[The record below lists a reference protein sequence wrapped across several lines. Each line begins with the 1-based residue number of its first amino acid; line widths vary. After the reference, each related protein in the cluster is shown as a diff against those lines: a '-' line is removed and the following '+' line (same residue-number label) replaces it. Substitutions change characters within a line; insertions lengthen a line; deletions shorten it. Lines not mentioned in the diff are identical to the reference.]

1 VNFSGLN
8 GVALQSQLAADGFDC
23 YPGQLVGA
31 PHKNPGDPLPGGG
44 YGRFGGNCRQDVGT
58 NSLQVNFNVSS
69 GTAQVDIDPYN
80 PAYGLLFLGL
90 HGFLQVLG
98 NKISGG
104 DTNYA
109 TVQSALNLPIN
120 CTP

>member
-1 VNFSGLN
+1 M
-8 GVALQSQLAADGFDC
+8 
-23 YPGQLVGA
+23 
-31 PHKNPGDPLPGGG
+31 PLPPPQRGF
-44 YGRFGGNCRQDVGT
+44 GRFTGNCRQDVGT
-58 NSLQVNFNVSS
+58 NSLRVNFNALT

-80 PAYGLLFLGL
+80 PAYGLLYLGL
-90 HGFLQVLG
+90 HGLVQVLG
-98 NKISGG
+98 NKFSGG